1 MQIDSVNRRARQ
13 QYASFVASM
22 NLVLHTLD
30 EANSLIG
37 KVQKRPVGAS
47 WTVATRSELRAMRR
61 RAVEELDRMRAKAKK
76 YEAELLS
83 REWRV

>member
-1 MQIDSVNRRARQ
+1 MQLDSVNRRARQ
-13 QYASFVASM
+13 RYATFVASM
-22 NLVLHTLD
+22 DLVLHTLD

-37 KVQKRPVGAS
+37 KVRKRPVGVS
-47 WTVATRSELRAMRR
+47 WTLPTRGELRAMRR
-61 RAVEELDRMRAKAKK
+61 RATEELDRMRTKSKK